1 MAKELDHASDAALM
15 DPLFGVIIYICVGIV
30 LGK

>member
-1 MAKELDHASDAALM
+1 MARAPDHASDAVHTVL
-15 DPLFGVIIYICVGIV
+15 LFGVIIYIYVGIV